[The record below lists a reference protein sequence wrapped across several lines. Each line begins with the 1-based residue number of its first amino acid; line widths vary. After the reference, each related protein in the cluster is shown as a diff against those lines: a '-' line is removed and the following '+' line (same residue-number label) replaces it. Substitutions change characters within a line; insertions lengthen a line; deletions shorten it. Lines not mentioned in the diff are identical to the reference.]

1 MGAKAIALD
10 ISARDKTLELL
21 CHVYRGTDH
30 FSYSL
35 ANDRAAHIALHDSQR
50 QPEAS
55 TFPDQAAPAPAAV
68 PPDPTGT
75 NSSAQQKET
84 RAEHLPTS
92 QQQQGLYPEASQAE
106 SMQPPKDVTAPC
118 QLHESQGGGA
128 ADGAQQ
134 QQGQVQEPQARPG
147 ISTPTGPSSLDSM
160 TKQDPQQQLLQQLA
174 AQAGFQLV
182 SPPSQS
188 AGSAQAAM
196 HHQAEQ
202 GTPMQTTL
210 PHQQQWAALSHA
222 KVDQDLDHKLSQ
234 GLLHQ
239 LGQGLQSSA
248 MHHAQQQ
255 QVQNLSR
262 LPAWAQQALLPDQ
275 TPPVT
280 PPAAYYGMPG
290 LSPAHSMQALPSPPG
305 GQYTPGGQL
314 HEQYDPAGMRA
325 SLAGGSW
332 HLPSWQQPQQAQATP
347 HWLLD
352 QHAQLAQQAQHAQ
365 QYGSMAAAESLHHS
379 AVQSSG
385 PNHTPHRSSP
395 IDVRSSH
402 AAAFWPCNHGGADM
416 RTLADPQGRHSPP
429 MMQSQMSD
437 ADTLLSQG
445 SALRQQHSSRGEAS
459 LPGMMH
465 GSHSDTAMPAK
476 LSVEDP
482 SQAEMG
488 VPSVLSGGSSGVSSP
503 LRGSGHL
510 ESLVE
515 VNNRVEAAMSRA
527 RAQLQ
532 VALTQDMC
540 WSVM

>member
-1 MGAKAIALD
+1 MHPHTA
-10 ISARDKTLELL
+10 
-21 CHVYRGTDH
+21 
-30 FSYSL
+30 
-35 ANDRAAHIALHDSQR
+35 
-50 QPEAS
+50 
-55 TFPDQAAPAPAAV
+55 
-68 PPDPTGT
+68 GT

-84 RAEHLPTS
+84 PAERLPTGQQ
-92 QQQQGLYPEASQAE
+92 QQQQGLDPEASQPG
-106 SMQPPKDVTAPC
+106 SLQPPKDVTAPC

-134 QQGQVQEPQARPG
+134 QGQVQQPQARPG
-147 ISTPTGPSSLDSM
+147 IGIGTPTGPNSLDSM
-160 TKQDPQQQLLQQLA
+160 TKQDPQQLLLQQLA

-202 GTPMQTTL
+202 GTPMQATL

-222 KVDQDLDHKLSQ
+222 KLDQDLDHKLSQ

-248 MHHAQQQ
+248 MHHASMQQQ

-290 LSPAHSMQALPSPPG
+290 LSPAHSMQALPSLSG

-352 QHAQLAQQAQHAQ
+352 QHAQHAQ
-365 QYGSMAAAESLHHS
+365 QYGSMAAAESLHHN

-385 PNHTPHRSSP
+385 PYHTPHRSSP

-402 AAAFWPCNHGGADM
+402 AAAFWPCDHGGADM

-429 MMQSQMSD
+429 MMQSQMGD
-437 ADTLLSQG
+437 ADTLHSQG
-445 SALRQQHSSRGEAS
+445 SATQQQHSSRGEAF
-459 LPGMMH
+459 LPGIMQ
-465 GSHSDTAMPAK
+465 GSPSDTAMPAK
-476 LSVEDP
+476 LSLQDP

-515 VNNRVEAAMSRA
+515 VNNRVEAAMGRA

-532 VALTQDMC
+532 VDLTQDIG
-540 WSVM
+540 WSVFVM